1 MAHGR
6 LQIKWECAERAGME
20 KGMLERTS
28 NMQFE
33 MLENNIIDMIEE
45 QQLKL
50 GYLDETVRLYY
61 PLSSLNR
68 FLNTEDDEEMMTKHL
83 EQFANEVENRLGKID
98 ISHKKDRFC
107 VAVPPI
113 GAKYVHDRLN
123 TDGFLAKFIATVGKH
138 GCTLDDVFAV
148 FHAYSDCVHIEKVD
162 NGEFDYLVY
171 FEDGKPDDYRYCITN
186 EMCHVI
192 YHRYT
197 KADYEDFG
205 F

>member
-1 MAHGR
+1 MS
-6 LQIKWECAERAGME
+6 QEPV
-20 KGMLERTS
+20 KGMSERMS

-68 FLNTEDDEEMMTKHL
+68 FLNTEDDEDMMTKHL
-83 EQFANEVENRLGKID
+83 ERFANEVEDRLGKID

-123 TDGFLAKFIATVGKH
+123 TDGFLARFIATVGKH

>member
-1 MAHGR
+1 MVR
-6 LQIKWECAERAGME
+6 GMS
-20 KGMLERTS
+20 ERTS

-68 FLNTEDDEEMMTKHL
+68 FLNTEDDEDMMTKHL
-83 EQFANEVENRLGKID
+83 EQFANEVEDRLGKID
-98 ISHKKDRFC
+98 ISHKRDRFC

-123 TDGFLAKFIATVGKH
+123 TDGFLARFFCNRCFVLRDTKGDQCFQI
-138 GCTLDDVFAV
+138 L
-148 FHAYSDCVHIEKVD
+148 
-162 NGEFDYLVY
+162 
-171 FEDGKPDDYRYCITN
+171 RYDRILLAN
-186 EMCHVI
+186 RELPSV
-192 YHRYT
+192 
-197 KADYEDFG
+197 
-205 F
+205 

>member
-1 MAHGR
+1 M
-6 LQIKWECAERAGME
+6 KCERAKRTGMV
-20 KGMLERTS
+20 KKMSERMS

-68 FLNTEDDEEMMTKHL
+68 FLNTEGGEDMMMKHL
-83 EQFANEVENRLGKID
+83 ERFANEVEDRLGKID
-98 ISHKKDRFC
+98 ISHKADRFC

-123 TDGFLAKFIATVGKH
+123 TDGFLARFIATVGKH
-138 GCTLDDVFAV
+138 GCTLDNVFAV
-148 FHAYSDCVHIEKVD
+148 FRAYSDCVHIEKVD

>member
-1 MAHGR
+1 MVR
-6 LQIKWECAERAGME
+6 GMS
-20 KGMLERTS
+20 ERTS

-68 FLNTEDDEEMMTKHL
+68 FLNTEDDEDMMTKHL
-83 EQFANEVENRLGKID
+83 ERFANEVEDRLGKID

-123 TDGFLAKFIATVGKH
+123 TDGFLARFITTVGKH